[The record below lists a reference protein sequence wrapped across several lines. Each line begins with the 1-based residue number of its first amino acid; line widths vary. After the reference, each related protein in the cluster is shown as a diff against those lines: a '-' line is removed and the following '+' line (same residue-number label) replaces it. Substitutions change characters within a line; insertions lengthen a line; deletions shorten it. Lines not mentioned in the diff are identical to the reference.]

1 MRKKALLL
9 AAVVAA
15 AWSVIPVVRAQ
26 SPVFDSTLIPEYI
39 HVRATL
45 CDPMDDSVGA
55 ITSATPLNSVLFH
68 HNRNVAASA
77 PPGTAAPP
85 ATCAPVFAPDGH
97 QLTLGEFRSVSGGA
111 LVKCTDDGTQTV
123 VRVSGL
129 QVKGTYTL
137 WMATPNPIPMDPN
150 PTRATFSS
158 VGSLGR
164 AGAAENLL
172 IVSANGDATIARTTP
187 EQDQSA
193 FGHIGPCGL
202 LGALEIHLVYH
213 TDGMTHGNVPGP
225 VSTWVLN
232 ARFRIP

>member
-1 MRKKALLL
+1 MRKNVLLL
-9 AAVVAA
+9 AAFAA
-15 AWSVIPVVRAQ
+15 SLLTPVVRAQ
-26 SPVFDSTLIPEYI
+26 SPVSGGPLIPEYI

-85 ATCAPVFAPDGH
+85 ATCAPVNAPDGH
-97 QLTLGEFRSVSGGA
+97 QLTLGEFRSVSGGLLA
-111 LVKCTDDGTQTV
+111 KCTDDGTQTV

-129 QVKGTYTL
+129 QVKGVYTL

-172 IVSANGDATIARTTP
+172 VVSANGDATITRTSP

-202 LGALEIHLVYH
+202 LGALEVHLVYH
-213 TDGMTHGNVPGP
+213 TDGLTHGNVPGP
-225 VSTWVLN
+225 VSAWILN